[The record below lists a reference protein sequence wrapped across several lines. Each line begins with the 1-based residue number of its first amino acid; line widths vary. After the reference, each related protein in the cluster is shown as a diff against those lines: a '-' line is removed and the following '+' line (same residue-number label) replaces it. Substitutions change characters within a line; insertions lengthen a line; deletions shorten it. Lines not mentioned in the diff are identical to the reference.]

1 MARQVFGILRT
12 GLVLPCLLFGC
23 GLSGGQHGGAD
34 AIPSDNEPIAMQL
47 LRTSPDLKGHRFS
60 NLLSFEDETDLVF
73 LTNTRL
79 LARRSSDR
87 VHTGKTSLELSG
99 GPGRMTIKL
108 NSLLGSHSPF
118 PGQWALAGAYFS
130 SDSPVRITI
139 VAHLGGAGSARNTVT
154 LAPGGRWTP
163 VMIDLSAAQPA
174 RETSQPS
181 ADQAPGPSIT
191 FLIDSAATVWCDDL
205 VLIDNTQWLV
215 GGPTASGTQPSASWS
230 VRRQG
235 MDIVCDAP
243 QRFSIRLPAAE
254 ASAQGWRVE
263 EANALRARFSAESA
277 RNRTLAIYHDGRSFW
292 DGEFRPLSS
301 EFRADAN
308 WAQQHL
314 SPALIEIDPS
324 MGRIDR
330 RSPGDANND
339 GYNESRGCY
348 RLIAAGPRLECTLIP
363 RSVPLIRPL
372 LEIADLPPGQVLVS
386 MEGRLVE
393 QAIRLPD
400 GTLLVELPGRIDR
413 PTLLSVRAQ

>member
-1 MARQVFGILRT
+1 MARQVFRVFGA
-12 GLVLPCLLFGC
+12 GLVLLFLLCGC
-23 GLSGGQHGGAD
+23 GLSSAEPGNSESVASV
-34 AIPSDNEPIAMQL
+34 PEPIAMQL
-47 LRTSPDLKGHRFS
+47 LRASPDLKGHRFS

-79 LARRSSDR
+79 LARRTPDR
-87 VHTGKTSLELSG
+87 MHTGKASLELSG

-108 NSLLGSHSPF
+108 TSLLGSQSPF
-118 PGQWALAGAYFS
+118 PGEWALAGAYFS
-130 SDSPVRITI
+130 SDSPARITV
-139 VAHLGGAGSARNTVT
+139 VANLAAGSTRNTVT
-154 LAPGGRWTP
+154 IAPGQRWTP
-163 VMIDLSAAQPA
+163 VMVDLSAAQTA
-174 RETSQPS
+174 GDASQPS
-181 ADQAPGPSIT
+181 TGQAPAPTIT
-191 FLIDSAATVWCDDL
+191 FLIDSAAAVWCDDL

-215 GGPTASGTQPSASWS
+215 GGPTASGTQPSETWS

-254 ASAQGWRVE
+254 ASTQGWRVQ

-277 RNRTLAIYHDGRSFW
+277 RNRTLTICHDGRSFW
-292 DGEFRPLSS
+292 DGEFRPLCS
-301 EFRADAN
+301 EFHADPN

-314 SPALIEIDPS
+314 SPALIEIDPA

-348 RLIAAGPRLECTLIP
+348 RLIASGARLECTLVP
-363 RSVPLIRPL
+363 RSAPLMRPM
-372 LEIADLPPGQVLVS
+372 LEVAGLPPGQVLVS

-393 QAIRLPD
+393 QTIRLPD

-413 PTLLSVRAQ
+413 PTLLSLRVQ

>member
-1 MARQVFGILRT
+1 MARQVFCVFWT
-12 GLVLPCLLFGC
+12 GLVLPCLLSGC
-23 GLSGGQHGGAD
+23 GLFSAKPGASD
-34 AIPSDNEPIAMQL
+34 SVPSANEPIAMQL
-47 LRTSPDLKGHRFS
+47 LRASPDLKGHRFS

-79 LARRSSDR
+79 LARRTPDR
-87 VHTGKTSLELSG
+87 MHTGKASLELSG

-108 NSLLGSHSPF
+108 ASLLGSQSRF
-118 PGQWALAGAYFS
+118 PGEWALAGAYFS
-130 SDSPVRITI
+130 SDSPARITV
-139 VAHLGGAGSARNTVT
+139 VAHLGGGGSARNTVT
-154 LAPGGRWTP
+154 LAPGPRWTP
-163 VMIDLSAAQPA
+163 VMIDLSAA
-174 RETSQPS
+174 ETTRDASQLS
-181 ADQAPGPSIT
+181 AGEAPTPSIT
-191 FLIDSAATVWCDDL
+191 FLIDSAAAVWCDDL

-215 GGPTASGTQPSASWS
+215 GGPTTSGTQPSGTWS

-235 MDIVCDAP
+235 MNIVCDAP

-254 ASAQGWRVE
+254 ALAQGWCVE

-292 DGEFRPLSS
+292 DGEFRPLCP
-301 EFRADAN
+301 EFQADPN
-308 WAQQHL
+308 WTQQHL
-314 SPALIEIDPS
+314 SPALIEIDPA

-330 RSPGDANND
+330 RSLGDANND

-363 RSVPLIRPL
+363 RSVPLMRAV
-372 LEIADLPPGQVLVS
+372 LEVANLPPGQVLVS
-386 MEGRLVE
+386 LEGRLVE

-413 PTLLSVRAQ
+413 PTLLSLRAQ